1 MKNLLSISAA
11 ALLLASTAA
20 VAQNPGKGDG
30 GGPGGNAG
38 NPAGNAGGPAG
49 GADMPRGNAGAPS
62 ARDNAPGQVKGDGQ
76 SARDVAPGQVKG
88 DRESARDEAPG
99 QKKDSKASREDKNGS
114 NANRDAK
121 AGDDKSSKSNPN
133 TGASDGSAGSSD
145 KAQGKNLAEIPA
157 EKKTQ
162 VRSAFSKHRVE
173 PAKNLNISV
182 NVGVAVPRSVRL
194 YSVPQDIVVIYP
206 AYSSYRYFIV
216 DDRICI
222 VDPDSYEIVEV
233 IVIA

>member
-1 MKNLLSISAA
+1 MKNILSISAA

-20 VAQNPGKGDG
+20 VAQNAGKNEG
-30 GGPGGNAG
+30 GAPT
-38 NPAGNAGGPAG
+38 GNAGGAVN
-49 GADMPRGNAGAPS
+49 APRGNSDNAPSARENAPGQMKGDGES
-62 ARDNAPGQVKGDGQ
+62 ARDNAPGQM
-76 SARDVAPGQVKG
+76 KG

-99 QKKDSKASREDKNGS
+99 QKNDSKSARDDAPGQKS
-114 NANRDAK
+114 RDAK
-121 AGDDKSSKSNPN
+121 NDGDTSRNDGSSS
-133 TGASDGSAGSSD
+133 GASEGSAGSS
-145 KAQGKNLAEIPA
+145 KAGQGKNLAEIPT

-173 PAKNLNISV
+173 PARDLKITV
-182 NVGVAVPRSVRL
+182 NVGVSVPRSVRL

-222 VDPDSYEIVEV
+222 VDPVTFEIVEV